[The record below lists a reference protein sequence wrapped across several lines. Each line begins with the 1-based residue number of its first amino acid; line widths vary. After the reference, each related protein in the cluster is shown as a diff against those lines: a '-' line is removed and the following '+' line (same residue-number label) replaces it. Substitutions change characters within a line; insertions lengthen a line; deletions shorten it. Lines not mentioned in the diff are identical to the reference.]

1 MSIQAYII
9 NAKAALEIKEADE
22 RAELARRNAEIAAR
36 NKAKLDGLLD
46 AYPAEVRPYGSLFH
60 ITHHG
65 CMVKFSLP
73 GCAEFL
79 YAYDDFSDKGIAIL
93 PDEEDDILSWARRQ
107 RMTFE
112 VAVAYAARQGEVQS

>member
-60 ITHHG
+60 IHHG
-65 CMVKFSLP
+65 YMVKFSLP

-93 PDEEDDILSWARRQ
+93 PNEDDILSWARRQ
-107 RMTFE
+107 DMTFE

>member
-9 NAKAALEIKEADE
+9 NSKAALEIKEADE

-60 ITHHG
+60 IKHHG
-65 CMVKFSLP
+65 YMVKFSLP

-79 YAYDDFSDKGIAIL
+79 YAYDEGIAIL
-93 PDEEDDILSWARRQ
+93 PNENDILSWACRQ
-107 RMTFE
+107 DMTFE

>member
-65 CMVKFSLP
+65 YMVKFSLP

-93 PDEEDDILSWARRQ
+93 PNEDDILSWACRQ
-107 RMTFE
+107 DMTFE